1 MGRNGRSGTGGPPIA
16 AVSGRGRLLA
26 MVDAE
31 LLEIL
36 VCPEDKTPVALASAE
51 TLALLNAKIA
61 AGGVK
66 TRGGSAVTEP
76 VTEGLVRADGKYL
89 YPVREDIPVMLIDE
103 AIPLG

>member
-1 MGRNGRSGTGGPPIA
+1 MVAEGATL
-16 AVSGRGRLLA
+16 RG

-36 VCPEDKTPVALASAE
+36 VCPDDKTPVTLASSE
-51 TLALLNAKIA
+51 TLALLNTRIA

-76 VTEGLVRADGKYL
+76 VAEGLVRADGKYL

-103 AIPLG
+103 ATIEK

>member
-1 MGRNGRSGTGGPPIA
+1 
-16 AVSGRGRLLA
+16 
-26 MVDAE
+26 MVDAD

-36 VCPEDKTPVALASAE
+36 VCPEDKTPVTLADAE
-51 TLALLNAKIA
+51 TLAALNTRIA

-66 TRGGSAVTEP
+66 TRGGAAVTEV

>member
-1 MGRNGRSGTGGPPIA
+1 
-16 AVSGRGRLLA
+16 

-36 VCPEDKTPVALASAE
+36 VCPEDKTPVALATADI
-51 TLALLNAKIA
+51 LASLNARIA
-61 AGGVK
+61 AGGIK
-66 TRGGSAVTEP
+66 TRGGAPVTEA

-103 AIPLG
+103 AVTVDDAEHERLMAKAKADNVRSTLSEG

>member
-1 MGRNGRSGTGGPPIA
+1 
-16 AVSGRGRLLA
+16 

-36 VCPEDKTPVALASAE
+36 VCPDDKTPVALASTE

-61 AGGVK
+61 AGSVK
-66 TRGGSAVTEP
+66 TRAGAAVTEP

-89 YPVREDIPVMLIDE
+89 YPVRDDIPVMLIDE
-103 AIPLG
+103 AIALG

>member
-1 MGRNGRSGTGGPPIA
+1 
-16 AVSGRGRLLA
+16 

-36 VCPEDKTPVALASAE
+36 VCPEDKTRVTLAGPDMLAS
-51 TLALLNAKIA
+51 LNAKIA

-76 VTEGLVRADGKYL
+76 VTEGLVRADGRYL
-89 YPVREDIPVMLIDE
+89 YPVRDDIPVMLIDE